1 MQIKAAEWTLGL
13 NNGIIITCFMN
24 KKKGTV

>member
-13 NNGIIITCFMN
+13 NNGVIIMYFMN